1 MPSSAH
7 ASRSDPIGASAAASS
22 RARLT
27 RAGLRRVIRISSLGC
42 AISIDLP
49 PAPPFVT
56 ENAEPSIRSENQL
69 ERKLDTAG
77 PTASEEGI
85 PYPHIPSCR
94 ERQVAHAATRPIAN
108 AAGRR
113 IGDEGRQVGIGEV
126 RMVRQVVEFG
136 AELDREPLGERG
148 VLEDRKIKL
157 AERSEEHTSELQSLA
172 YLVCRLLLQK

>member
-27 RAGLRRVIRISSLGC
+27 RAGLRRVIWISSLGC

-77 PTASEEGI
+77 PTASQEGI
-85 PYPHIPSCR
+85 AYPHIPSCR

-126 RMVRQVVEFG
+126 RMV
-136 AELDREPLGERG
+136 
-148 VLEDRKIKL
+148 DRK
-157 AERSEEHTSELQSLA
+157 ST
-172 YLVCRLLLQK
+172 RLNSSHLGISYAVFCLKKKSYQQPEVNGDPPISQDRVTDS